1 MQIIMCGPPPLR
13 RATCQFFIFT
23 QQEEYK
29 SILLNQRELTG
40 EEMVAKIMDY
50 VEQRLPPDMSADE
63 KRQALFRGIMDKLN
77 ELSASL
83 QIRLGPIAKSL
94 MMFRQNRDM
103 NELFAEVQLPELSL
117 REKSLLYGRMLF
129 KLLDDPDY
137 VSYTTTNP
145 KLLGNLPPKDVWF
158 LTFFAFVTCKR
169 TKGDNLLQLGC
180 SGISSAGKSKLI
192 ESVLLTTAHQLLSST
207 SMSGG
212 DAGVGR

>member
-1 MQIIMCGPPPLR
+1 
-13 RATCQFFIFT
+13 
-23 QQEEYK
+23 
-29 SILLNQRELTG
+29 
-40 EEMVAKIMDY
+40 MDH
-50 VEQRLPPDMSADE
+50 VEQRFPPDMSADE

-94 MMFRQNRDM
+94 MMFCQNRDM

-117 REKSLLYGRMLF
+117 KDKSLNYGRMLF
-129 KLLDDPDY
+129 KLLDDPAC
-137 VSYTTTNP
+137 VFYTNTNP
-145 KLLGNLPPKDVWF
+145 KLLGSLPARDVWF
-158 LTFFAFVTCKR
+158 LTFFSFVTCKR